1 MTKTM
6 WFSLVLLPAGF
17 TATLCAQET
26 NSASA
31 YSSSAE
37 EIAAE
42 LANPLAP
49 ITTMTAQF
57 RAEFGNGPDHV
68 VNYQTR
74 LQPALFKPMG
84 DKSAFLLRTI
94 FPFYFK
100 QWPTSNSGLGDITL
114 VPYYVPDITK
124 SVFVGYGS
132 AFGVPSATE
141 DSLGSKKWT
150 AGPAMI
156 IAKAGQ
162 PWTYGMLF
170 QQVWSFAGDEDR
182 GNISVLTAQPFVT
195 RLLGDGWATTFN
207 CESSYNWE
215 AERDSWTVPLALSF
229 SKVVNVSGLNFNVG
243 VGGVYYAEKPDGA
256 PDSEVRL
263 NITYV
268 FR

>member
-1 MTKTM
+1 MGTKNIT
-6 WFSLVLLPAGF
+6 WCGLFFLLAGC
-17 TATLCAQET
+17 TAALCAQET
-26 NSASA
+26 DFTSVSG
-31 YSSSAE
+31 SSAE

-49 ITTMTAQF
+49 ITTMSAQF
-57 RAEFGNGPDHV
+57 RAEFGDRPDLD

-124 SVFVGYGS
+124 SVFTGYG
-132 AFGVPSATE
+132 AAVGMPSATKE
-141 DSLGSKKWT
+141 SLGSRKWI

-156 IAKAGQ
+156 IAKAGN

-182 GNISVLTAQPFVT
+182 GDISVLTAQPFVT
-195 RLLGDGWATTFN
+195 RLMGNGWATGFS

-215 AERDSWTVPLALSF
+215 SESWTLPVALSV
-229 SKVVNVSGLNFNVG
+229 SKVVSISGLNFNVG